1 MDSTDR
7 LTFFHELLN
16 CNYTL
21 FCWEYDRNFT
31 LIHTDYTD
39 NLFADGFLVYTGLSA
54 LLTDYLA
61 AGKSMPVI
69 LELPGNL
76 LWACGFEYPDTPDC
90 RIHLIGPVFSGR
102 DSWLIIKRRLDAYN
116 LSVQTR
122 AAVMKNFENIPAISS
137 NIITEYAVMLHYCLT
152 GNKASRSDV
161 TYLCAEDAAFPDI
174 RKSDGP
180 NYTGI
185 WYAEQ
190 QLCKM
195 FADGDPMYKEAL
207 SRLFSF
213 APGIG
218 TEYGDALRTHKNNLL
233 VLLTLCSRACING
246 GLQPSAAYELFDYY
260 AQKIEECTSMATVSN
275 VRGKMLEDYITRV
288 QEARTR
294 TGISTL
300 IENSCKYIRTHLGS
314 PLSIAE
320 LARRVGY
327 TEYYFS
333 HKFKKEV
340 GCSVT
345 DFIIKEKIAQAK
357 LMLEGTND
365 TIQSISDAL
374 SFSNRSYFY
383 TCFQKLTGISPSE
396 YRKRNGKL

>member
-1 MDSTDR
+1 MGSTDK
-7 LTFFHELLN
+7 LAFFHELLN

-21 FCWEYDRNFT
+21 FRWEYDRNFT
-31 LIHTDYTD
+31 LIYTDYSD
-39 NLFADGFLVYTGLSA
+39 NLFADGFLAYTGLSA

-61 AGKSMPVI
+61 SGKSAPVI

-76 LWACGFEYPDTPDC
+76 LWACGFEKPDSPDC
-90 RIHLIGPVFSGR
+90 RIHLIGPAFNGR

-116 LSVQTR
+116 LSVKTR

-137 NIITEYAVMLHYCLT
+137 NVITEYAVMLHYCLT
-152 GNKASRSDV
+152 KGRIARSDV
-161 TYLCAEDAAFPDI
+161 TYLCVQDAAFPDMH
-174 RKSDGP
+174 KSDHT
-180 NYTGI
+180 NYAGI

-195 FADGDPMYKEAL
+195 FTDGDPMYREAL
-207 SRLFSF
+207 SRLSSFSS
-213 APGIG
+213 GIRAK
-218 TEYGDALRTHKNNLL
+218 YKDALRTHKNNLL
-233 VLLTLCSRACING
+233 VLLTLCSRACISG

-260 AQKIEECTSMATVSN
+260 AQKIEECTSMAAASK
-275 VRGKMLEDYITRV
+275 VRDKMLEDYIARV
-288 QEARTR
+288 QETR
-294 TGISTL
+294 AQTGISAS
-300 IENSCKYIRTHLGS
+300 IENSCKYIKTHLGS
-314 PLSIAE
+314 PLSISG
-320 LARRVGY
+320 LARRAGY

-345 DFIIKEKIAQAK
+345 DYIIKEKIEKAK
-357 LMLEGTND
+357 LMLEGTNN

-374 SFSNRSYFY
+374 AFSNRSYFY

>member
-7 LTFFHELLN
+7 LAFFHELLN

-21 FCWEYDRNFT
+21 FCWEYDRDFT

-61 AGKSMPVI
+61 SGKSMPVI

-102 DSWLIIKRRLDAYN
+102 DSWLIIRRRLDAYN

-122 AAVMKNFENIPAISS
+122 AAVMKNFENIPAIPS

-152 GNKASRSDV
+152 GNKVSRSDV
-161 TYLCAEDAAFPDI
+161 TYLCAEDAAFTDI
-174 RKSDGP
+174 RKSDSP

-195 FADGDPMYKEAL
+195 FADGDPMYREAL

-213 APGIG
+213 SPGIG
-218 TEYGDALRTHKNNLL
+218 AEYGDALRAHKNNLL

-260 AQKIEECTSMATVSN
+260 AQKIEECTSMATASN

-288 QEARTR
+288 QEARTQ

-314 PLSIAE
+314 PLSISE

-345 DFIIKEKIAQAK
+345 DFIIKEKISQAK

>member
-7 LTFFHELLN
+7 LAFFHELLN

-21 FCWEYDRNFT
+21 FCWEYDRDFT

-61 AGKSMPVI
+61 SGKSMPVI

-102 DSWLIIKRRLDAYN
+102 DSWLIIRRRLDAYN

-122 AAVMKNFENIPAISS
+122 AAVMKNFENIPAIPS

-152 GNKASRSDV
+152 GNKVSRSDV
-161 TYLCAEDAAFPDI
+161 TYLCAEDAAFTDI
-174 RKSDGP
+174 RKSDSP

-195 FADGDPMYKEAL
+195 FADGDPMYREAL

-213 APGIG
+213 SPGIG
-218 TEYGDALRTHKNNLL
+218 AEYGDALRAHKNNLL

-260 AQKIEECTSMATVSN
+260 AQKIEECTSMATASN
-275 VRGKMLEDYITRV
+275 VRGKMLEDYIPRV
-288 QEARTR
+288 Q
-294 TGISTL
+294 
-300 IENSCKYIRTHLGS
+300 
-314 PLSIAE
+314 
-320 LARRVGY
+320 
-327 TEYYFS
+327 
-333 HKFKKEV
+333 
-340 GCSVT
+340 
-345 DFIIKEKIAQAK
+345 
-357 LMLEGTND
+357 
-365 TIQSISDAL
+365 
-374 SFSNRSYFY
+374 
-383 TCFQKLTGISPSE
+383 
-396 YRKRNGKL
+396 